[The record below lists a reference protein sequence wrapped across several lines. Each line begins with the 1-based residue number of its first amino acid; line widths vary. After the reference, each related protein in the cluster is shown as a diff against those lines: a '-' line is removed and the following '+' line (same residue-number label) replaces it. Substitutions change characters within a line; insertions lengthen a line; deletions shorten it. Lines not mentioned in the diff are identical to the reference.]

1 MLAEIFFKR
10 LQQAIVFKKEGE
22 MNNGQ
27 RAVTR
32 NLVETRLLLVNDM
45 MRKG

>member
-27 RAVTR
+27 EQ
-32 NLVETRLLLVNDM
+32 LQEIYLKPDYYWLM
-45 MRKG
+45 I